1 MPKGN
6 KFSKRDTTCQK
17 IVILHAN
24 VQSIHNKYQEIE
36 HLLHDCK
43 CDVLCLSETWGKDH
57 KVQAMNIENFEL
69 ASYYNRKLFE
79 HGGTAIFVRNSLDY
93 KIRNDINKISFEMNF
108 ELTAIEL
115 KPSKIV
121 VVAVYRPD
129 KDLPLFFDLLT
140 KLLQSLCR
148 EEKQF
153 IITGD
158 FNLNVLKLDNKIKKW
173 LRILNNYNCKL
184 VLNEPTRI
192 QGTSATC
199 IDNFIIN
206 FDLYEGLVLNR
217 KLSDHNV
224 IKLVIDYYLKDT
236 CNKPLIFSRI
246 MSQNNFNYFS
256 FLIRQDYVALKN
268 QLIKCDDSN
277 TKMNIL
283 QNAIKFYYDIAFPK
297 KKIRVCNVTKRW
309 TSEGIEISK
318 TNLEKMETM
327 YAFQPTEQR
336 KLQIR
341 LYRKVLRKVFITAK
355 KLQFKNRIQL
365 SKNKVKESWKII
377 NEQVKNHKQ
386 QIKNKQKS
394 IETIKGEDGQEET
407 ESLKIANMFNN
418 YFLNIAHKI
427 TSKNKIGPDK
437 CMRYLN
443 MNIKPA
449 TTIRFETVDY
459 KELWTTVS
467 NMKQK
472 MTMDI
477 NDMNTKTLRQLILG
491 NEHLFELLYIVIN
504 DCLDKGIFPD
514 SLKCGR
520 VIPLHKKGDC
530 LELGNYRPVCILPT
544 ISKILES
551 LIKKRIVN
559 YFEENNLFTVSQ
571 YGFRKGRSTE
581 MAIRKVIYYILE
593 SLDSSQK
600 CASIY
605 CDLSKAFDCLR
616 HDILLLK
623 LRYYGFEGTELNL
636 MRTYL
641 QNRSQVVSLNGVDS
655 VVGAIDIGVP
665 QGSILGPVLFLI
677 YVNDLV
683 SSLPSWTYTSLFA
696 DDTHVGVRDKC
707 NNELDIKIKKVLDT
721 LKEWFNNNGIIL
733 NADKSVIMQYQTRK
747 SAQRQYYAKETVFLG
762 YTVDYTISHAAHIE
776 KLCKNMASANYAL
789 FRLKPLLDEKSLISV
804 YYAYIQSLA
813 RYAITVWGNASDVG
827 KVLKMQKRAIRTIFG
842 LRKRTS
848 AKEYFKKN
856 EIMTVI
862 SLYIYNSLVEIHEE
876 KDNLIKKKQV
886 HTYHL
891 RNKEKL
897 VNSKVRLD
905 KVQKQGMYTK
915 IAMYNKLPLCITDLH
930 VIDFKRTLKQFFE
943 SNPFYS
949 LNEFMQMRLV
959 KSSFLDE

>member
-394 IETIKGEDGQEET
+394 IETIKGEDGQEE
-407 ESLKIANMFNN
+407 
-418 YFLNIAHKI
+418 
-427 TSKNKIGPDK
+427 
-437 CMRYLN
+437 
-443 MNIKPA
+443 
-449 TTIRFETVDY
+449 
-459 KELWTTVS
+459 
-467 NMKQK
+467 
-472 MTMDI
+472 
-477 NDMNTKTLRQLILG
+477 
-491 NEHLFELLYIVIN
+491 HLFELLYIVIN

-551 LIKKRIVN
+551 LIKTRIVN